1 MSPNTT
7 TTAARARLGTPCR
20 RGGDAL
26 ADGAG
31 GLAKLHARRPAVA
44 QTERRGGAAAR
55 PRGRRDGRRHGRGCR
70 PRSLG
75 QVERAGG
82 GRAGADAAGAPG
94 PEGFSARAVAVSLS
108 CNPTPSAP
116 LSFLARVAPSW
127 GNQATRGAE
136 ALWCRE
142 TMAGVAH
149 GSDAIGNRL
158 DADRRRPRDDPCR
171 GEARVGQC
179 PPRRVSVRR
188 HRPGS
193 APKPRSRSSV
203 APARSLPHPAS
214 PIGIGSTVAATAMPT
229 RLSSGS

>member
-1 MSPNTT
+1 MT
-7 TTAARARLGTPCR
+7 RLWTGLEGSRNYTLADPLWLR
-20 RGGDAL
+20 PSVEVGPRHDRGDAET
-26 ADGAG
+26 GAG
-31 GLAKLHARRPAVA
+31 MDVGAGLVV
-44 QTERRGGAAAR
+44 
-55 PRGRRDGRRHGRGCR
+55 
-70 PRSLG
+70 G

-142 TMAGVAH
+142 TMAGMAH

-158 DADRRRPRDDPCR
+158 DADRRRPRDGPCR

-188 HRPGS
+188 YRPGS